1 MKITTARR
9 ISQIF
14 FLCLFLWFC
23 AVMTLGPEW
32 RQLRGW
38 PVNWFLQLDPL
49 TGIATVLTT
58 HRLYAGLLW
67 GVLIT
72 VLTLVLGRVFCGWI
86 CPFGTIHQ
94 FAGFL
99 GHRSLS
105 PKEKI
110 RRNDFHRAQSV
121 KYGILIFFLTAA
133 ALNLSIQTGLLD
145 PIPLLHRSVNLIL
158 LPSAEMAG
166 LRISPSIR
174 YYDEAWSIGVIFFIS
189 VLMNLR
195 VPRFYCRFV
204 CPLGALL
211 GLLSRFA
218 LWRVIRKDKE
228 VLKCSHCRLCESHC
242 QGACQPSEQLR
253 ISECLVCMNCLRP
266 CPHELIGYG
275 AGTSASGEILSPNVS
290 RRAFMVSCLSGAAA
304 VPMLRL
310 SGDIDGPNWNPL
322 LIRPPGALSEKEFL
336 ARCVKC
342 GQCMRICPGNVIH
355 PAGLNAGSL
364 EALWTPVLN
373 FRIGTSGCQ
382 FNCIACG
389 YLCPTA
395 AIRPLSLDER
405 KGIRQYAVRGPVKTG
420 TAFLDQGR
428 CLPWAMDRPCIVCQ
442 ETCPVSPKAI
452 GTKEHFSTV
461 LKSADLSVK
470 QADALHIEFEEKRML
485 PGTFST
491 GDYYCITEGQKDSR
505 PRRIAENTGQS
516 LTTDSAL
523 PWEPMPEPGVRVEI
537 QIRLQRPFIDP
548 NRCIGCG
555 VCEHECP
562 VRGRPAIRVF
572 AENESRNRKHALML

>member
-14 FLCLFLWFC
+14 FLGLFLWFC
-23 AVMTLGPEW
+23 IVMTLGAEW

-49 TGIATVLTT
+49 TGITTVLTT
-58 HRLYAGLLW
+58 RSLYAGLLW
-67 GVLIT
+67 GLVTI
-72 VLTLVLGRVFCGWI
+72 VLTLVLGRIFCGWV

-94 FAGFL
+94 IAGFL
-99 GHRSLS
+99 GHYKSS
-105 PKEKI
+105 VKEKI
-110 RRNDFHRAQSV
+110 RLNDFHRGQSV
-121 KYGILIFFLTAA
+121 KYWILIFFLTAA
-133 ALNLSIQTGLLD
+133 VLNPSLQTGLLD
-145 PIPLLHRSVNLIL
+145 PIPLLYRSVNLIL
-158 LPSAEMAG
+158 MPLADN
-166 LRISPSIR
+166 ISVR
-174 YYDEAWSIGVIFFIS
+174 YYDEAWSIGIIFFIA
-189 VLMNLR
+189 VMMNLR
-195 VPRFYCRFV
+195 IPRFYCRFV

-218 LWRVIRKDKE
+218 VWRVIRKDTE
-228 VLKCSHCRLCESHC
+228 VLSCSHCRLCEKDC

-266 CPHELIGYG
+266 CPHDLIGYG
-275 AGTSASGEILSPNVS
+275 AETSASGEILSPDVS
-290 RRAFMVSCLSGAAA
+290 RRAFMISCLSGAAA

-310 SGDIDGPNWNPL
+310 SGNIDGPNWNAQ

-342 GQCMRICPGNVIH
+342 GQCMRICPSNVIH
-355 PAGLNAGSL
+355 PAGLSAGSI

-405 KGIRQYAVRGPVKTG
+405 KGIKQYAVKGPIKTG

-428 CLPWAMDRPCIVCQ
+428 CLPWAMDKPCIVCQ
-442 ETCPVSPKAI
+442 ENCPVSPKAI
-452 GTKEHFSTV
+452 GIKEYFSTV
-461 LKSADLSVK
+461 VKSADLPVK
-470 QADALHIEFEEKRML
+470 QADALHIGLDGNRI
-485 PGTFST
+485 PRDRFST
-491 GDYYCITEGQKDSR
+491 GDYYCVAEGDRQ
-505 PRRIAENTGQS
+505 PRRITENSENS
-516 LTTDSAL
+516 LTTDSAF
-523 PWEPMPEPGVRVEI
+523 PWEPVPKPGAKLEI

-562 VRGRPAIRVF
+562 VKGRAAIRVF